1 MIKCI
6 YTCYNEVC
14 VIVENAS
21 LRVQGECVRE
31 GAAHRRGPV
40 AAAEQHVT
48 WLWSATDHSQEEK
61 PCNNVNVFLI
71 QRLRHG
77 ACDET

>member
-48 WLWSATDHSQEEK
+48 WL
-61 PCNNVNVFLI
+61 
-71 QRLRHG
+71 
-77 ACDET
+77 